1 MNAEACRR
9 MASDA
14 SNRKLQTILLEMA
27 RTWLRLA
34 LEAER
39 FEQLQDQLKEGRPAD
54 KRKV

>member
-1 MNAEACRR
+1 